1 MNEDI
6 RDKPSAGPEDIRALN
21 FIRAEIPFVLRRHF
35 RQGLRSHVLEVL
47 DPKDV
52 DAEKSGVLQGGIL
65 RFPRARPLK
74 MFRVFRTRFDGLND
88 ALLEIESVKV
98 LGRYLAPQYVAR
110 SDEFLVHYMFRG
122 VRDLLLCGLQDYV
135 EGEALDPW
143 SPVEE
148 NLLEDLW
155 HRISSREAA
164 GKRSPRIPGIE
175 AVREHIAAFLS
186 CVKRMITEAALIPD
200 LAGVSNLI
208 LTASGTVKLVDI
220 NNISPVSMSPHI
232 PLDDKGYPI
241 CDKSVQALA
250 LLEQKLL
257 GRAPG
262 RDDPVYRVFLD
273 PERMREV
280 KAVEEIFHLRDRGR
294 W

>member
-1 MNEDI
+1 MTEDI
-6 RDKPSAGPEDIRALN
+6 RDKPSAGPDDIRALN

-52 DAEKSGVLQGGIL
+52 QAEKSGLLQDGVL

-74 MFRVFRTRFDGLND
+74 MFRVFRTRFDSLKH
-88 ALLEIESVKV
+88 ALLEIETVKV

-110 SDEFLVHYMFRG
+110 SDEFLVHYVFKG
-122 VRDLLLCGLQDYV
+122 ARDLLLCGLQDHV
-135 EGEALDPW
+135 EGEVLDPW
-143 SPVEE
+143 SPVKE

-155 HRISSREAA
+155 RRITDHGPA
-164 GKRSPRIPGIE
+164 GERSTRIPGIE
-175 AVREHIAAFLS
+175 SFREHIAAFLT
-186 CVKRMITEAALIPD
+186 CVKRMIMEAGSIPD

-208 LTASGTVKLVDI
+208 LTASGAVKLVDI
-220 NNISPVSMSPHI
+220 NNISPVSLSPHI
-232 PLDDKGYPI
+232 PVDDKGYPI

-262 RDDPVYRVFLD
+262 RDDPIYRVFLD
-273 PERMREV
+273 PDRVRDV
-280 KAVEEIFHLRDRGR
+280 KAMEDSFHKGNRGR